1 MTPGRRAVAA
11 AVLAVLVVALVGGG
25 LLFLLRRDDETAAPV
40 GPLASVLAGAR
51 PASAPFAGL
60 TEVRLDVGGD
70 CRRVVVADSVDVRAT
85 GLMRRRDLGPYA
97 GMLFVFDRPT
107 TSFFTMSDV
116 PVPLDI
122 GWYDATGEPV
132 DRTLMQPCPQRSPAE
147 CPVYQSKGPY
157 RYALETLGGDLPSG
171 AIGACP

>member
-1 MTPGRRAVAA
+1 VAA
-11 AVLAVLVVALVGGG
+11 AVLAALAVALIAGGA
-25 LLFLLRRDDETAAPV
+25 LFLFRRDDGSTASTGLLAPV
-40 GPLASVLAGAR
+40 LADAR
-51 PASAPFAGL
+51 PATAPFGGM

-70 CRRVVVADSVDVRAT
+70 CRRVVVADSIDERAT
-85 GLMRRRDLGPYA
+85 GLMRRSDLGPYA
-97 GMLFVFDRPT
+97 GMLFVFDQPT
-107 TSFFTMSDV
+107 SSSFTMSDV

-122 GWYDATGEPV
+122 GWYDLQGRPV

>member
-1 MTPGRRAVAA
+1 MTPARRAVVA
-11 AVLAVLVVALVGGG
+11 AVLAAVVVALVGGG
-25 LLFLLRRDDETAAPV
+25 LFLLLGRGDDTAAPS
-40 GPLASVLAGAR
+40 GLLAPVLEGAR

-60 TEVRLDVGGD
+60 TEVRLDVAGD
-70 CRRVVVADSVDVRAT
+70 CRRVVVADSVEERAT

-122 GWYDATGEPV
+122 GWYDVEGRPV
-132 DRTLMQPCPQRSPAE
+132 DRTLMQPCPQRSAAE
-147 CPVYQSKGPY
+147 CPVYQSKGAY
-157 RYALETLGGDLPSG
+157 RYALEALGGRLRSG
-171 AIGACP
+171 TLSACP